1 MGSGHRDSS
10 LPTEQPEVFKGF
22 IRNTFDALLIFEA
35 AIRGTVPRV
44 TRRFSDI
51 EKREGIYSGV
61 VYVFGEEESE
71 IKRWTGKRS
80 FVRFCL
86 AFLIFILDGL
96 SWSASRINKNFLV
109 RSFWR
114 GSVHS

>member
-1 MGSGHRDSS
+1 MGSGHRESS
-10 LPTEQPEVFKGF
+10 VSSDKPEVFRGF

-35 AIRGTVPRV
+35 AIRGSVPRV

-71 IKRWTGKRS
+71 IKRWTGS
-80 FVRFCL
+80 C
-86 AFLIFILDGL
+86 GP
-96 SWSASRINKNFLV
+96 
-109 RSFWR
+109 
-114 GSVHS
+114 